1 MNNNTRETIMEML
14 AQAGITNMSVEDV
27 IAEFQASDE
36 LAGHLA
42 GAEDVEQAVLA
53 HMPEFLAMRGFAAE
67 MANAADEM
75 DPTAAQSAGT
85 SVPAMPAAVTSA
97 QASAIAS
104 VVNSELAVKQM
115 KSEQSEM
122 SAVLID
128 KPYPGEWM
136 SGVGKLHVKGEPE
149 KVIAQMKERYA
160 PDSDINGL
168 ISRIDSTFIPSNAQL
183 AQLKVLHQNAHKD
196 NKAVPAWYDFN
207 NEDAYRGILDVLTSG
222 DGTFEVLIAPKED
235 TGEGAYKNKAWR
247 WNTKGFALRIPTTEA
262 GEGNAQ
268 ERNVTKQGLM
278 GLLATELAG
287 YIVSH
292 KENGLGCQLAFIKKK
307 SAAGASAAAVA
318 KTPTLRIKGNSPAA
332 DPEIRPINQIGNGQ
346 GKLTVRSSA
355 FYFAVRVNKNGSWS
369 VKKMRMPL
377 LWEQA
382 PVWVRKG
389 EYEPLFPS
397 KVAGGIG
404 RPDAK
409 ALQEIQDAQIAL
421 AAKIMGE
428 GSGAKRLE
436 YGVADFCMAIEERVN
451 QNAAAAAREISL

>member
-1 MNNNTRETIMEML
+1 MSNTRDTIMETL
-14 AQAGITNMSVEDV
+14 AQAGITNMSVDDV
-27 IAEFQASDE
+27 VAEFQASDE
-36 LAGHLA
+36 LAGYLA
-42 GAEDVEQAVLA
+42 GAEDAEQVVLA
-53 HMPEFLAMRGFAAE
+53 HLPEYMAMRGFAAE
-67 MANAADEM
+67 VGAAAEEL
-75 DPTAAQSAGT
+75 DPTATQGAAT
-85 SVPAMPAAVTSA
+85 SVPAMPTAVTSA
-97 QASAIAS
+97 QASAIAQ
-104 VVNSELAVKQM
+104 VVNSDLATKQM

-122 SAVLID
+122 VAVLID
-128 KPYPGEWM
+128 KPYPGDWM
-136 SGVGKLHVKGEPE
+136 QGIGKLHVKGEPE
-149 KVIAQMKERYA
+149 KVVAQMKERYN
-160 PDSDINGL
+160 PDSDINSLLG
-168 ISRIDSTFIPSNAQL
+168 RVDSTFIPSNDQL
-183 AQLKVLHQNAHKD
+183 AQLKVLHQNTHQGT
-196 NKAVPAWYDFN
+196 KAVPMWYDFD
-207 NEDAYRGILDVLTSG
+207 NEAAYKGIMDTLTSG
-222 DGTFEVLIAPKED
+222 DGTFDVLIAPRTDE
-235 TGEGAYKNKAWR
+235 GEGAYKNKAWR
-247 WNTKGFALRIPTTEA
+247 WNTKGFAIRIPTTEA
-262 GEGNAQ
+262 GEGADA
-268 ERNVTKQGLM
+268 ERNVTRQSLM

-332 DPEIRPINQIGNGQ
+332 NPEVRPINEIGNGQ
-346 GKLTVRSSA
+346 GKMTVRSSA
-355 FYFAVRVNKNGSWS
+355 FYFAVRVSKNGTWS

-428 GSGAKRLE
+428 GSGANRLAF
-436 YGVADFCMAIEERVN
+436 GMTSFCMEIEERVN
-451 QNAAAAAREISL
+451 KNAAQAASEIAL